1 MAHTEAIENVQNIAV
16 SVNGNVRG
24 VIDIWLNGITVWP
37 LEVEQSP
44 FRVSTT
50 QVVLNAE
57 NGYKATI
64 EVYAPEGWEWMFE
77 Y

>member
-1 MAHTEAIENVQNIAV
+1 MAHTELIENVQGAAV
-16 SVNGNVRG
+16 SLNGNVRG

-44 FRVSTT
+44 FRVSTSE
-50 QVVLNAE
+50 VRLDAS

-64 EVYAPEGWEWMFE
+64 EIYAPDDWEWIFE
-77 Y
+77 